1 MWHTYPADE
10 FASHWYTENDLNKI
24 MLAIQSGEFRATLIC
39 FSQAWDSMHHM
50 LYLFKVRNEFYK
62 DTQGAMLV
70 YDVGNRESF
79 DALDSW
85 LEEIKK
91 DIGSPADLEG
101 VAFAVCANKVRQ
113 TMCSVTICF
122 HW

>member
-1 MWHTYPADE
+1 MYLYMKVYMSGSINYTSWII
-10 FASHWYTENDLNKI
+10 FA
-24 MLAIQSGEFRATLIC
+24 C
-39 FSQAWDSMHHM
+39 FYF
-50 LYLFKVRNEFYK
+50 LKVRNEFYK

-79 DALDSW
+79 EALDSW

-101 VAFAVCANKVRQ
+101 VVFAVCANKVRQ
-113 TMCSVTICF
+113 IK
-122 HW
+122 